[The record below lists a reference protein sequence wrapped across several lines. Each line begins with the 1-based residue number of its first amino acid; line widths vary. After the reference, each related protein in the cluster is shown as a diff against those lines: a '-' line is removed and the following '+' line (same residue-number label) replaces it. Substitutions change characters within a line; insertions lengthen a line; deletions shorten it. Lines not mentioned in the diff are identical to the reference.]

1 MYYILDNSGNKII
14 EFKTTIEAAK
24 AFETTPNTFTVCAN
38 NIAKII
44 RNEQPRNGVLQVKG
58 LTCVKKKDYE
68 LYESKIRW
76 ILTKNDI
83 FIINRNGEICGTF
96 KTQNGLLKI
105 LSQGNA
111 KTSSNIT
118 YALNKVDSEVYGYRI
133 ATREHYINMLK
144 EDIMYYNKEFDNSG
158 GLKKIPVDM
167 YHIENGYIKDFESLT
182 EAANYMGCSKETIR
196 QSIKEERE
204 ILNTGYY
211 FKKKDLI

>member
-1 MYYILDNSGNKII
+1 MYFILDNSGNKIM
-14 EFKTTIEAAK
+14 EFKTTIEAAQ
-24 AFETTPNTFTVCAN
+24 ALNTTPNTFTVCAN
-38 NIAKII
+38 NITKII
-44 RNEQPRNGVLQVKG
+44 NNEKPKNGVLQVKG
-58 LTCVKKKDYE
+58 FTCVKKKDYD

-83 FIINRNGEICGTF
+83 FIINRKGEICGTF

-105 LSQGNA
+105 LSQESA
-111 KTSSNIT
+111 KSSSNIT
-118 YALNKVDSEVYGYRI
+118 YSLNKVDSEVYGYRI

-144 EDIMYYNKEFDNSG
+144 EDIMYYNRDFDNAG

-167 YHIENGYIKDFESLT
+167 YHIENGYIREFKSLT

-196 QSIKEERE
+196 NSIKEERE
-204 ILNTGYY
+204 VLNTGYY